1 MIGLI
6 TLIQSFYSSTKNI
19 ETRPCPPLPLQ
30 LSEETGFRFAI
41 ESKLASNRISAQYR
55 FLTQTQKTHSH
66 VPSRNR
72 IRLLF

>member
-6 TLIQSFYSSTKNI
+6 TSNIDNINMKNI
-19 ETRPCPPLPLQ
+19 ETRPPSLPLQ